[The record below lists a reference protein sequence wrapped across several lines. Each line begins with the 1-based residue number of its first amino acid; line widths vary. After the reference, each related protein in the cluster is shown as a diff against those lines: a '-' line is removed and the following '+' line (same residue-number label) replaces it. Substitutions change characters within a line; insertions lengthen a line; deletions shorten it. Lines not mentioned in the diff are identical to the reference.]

1 MARRRFRAGV
11 VRGLGCADGLAIRG
25 FGGLIM
31 TDPDIITKLGD
42 INSTLNAIAIIL
54 YSMVFLVCVVWWWGR

>member
-1 MARRRFRAGV
+1 
-11 VRGLGCADGLAIRG
+11 
-25 FGGLIM
+25 M